1 MELVRNLPQQYRT
14 DPWVLALADAILG
27 VLEEQNTR
35 SLEIRAQLS
44 LETITWALETE
55 ERLAGIVPPDGATLE
70 SRRSVLAARYRSS
83 GKVSIETI
91 QAVADAWRNG
101 EVEVSFPSGHILVKF
116 VNSMGVPADLG
127 DLQDALA
134 RLIPA
139 HLACIYE
146 YLYRTWL
153 QAGAYTWGE
162 LSDRT
167 WQELREGLLPNFVW
181 QQAEELSW
189 ADLSGG
195 TWKHPRT

>member
-55 ERLAGIVPPDGATLE
+55 ERLAGIVPPAGATLE

-83 GKVSIETI
+83 GKVSMETI

-101 EVEVSFPSGHILVKF
+101 AVEVAFAKGRIVVRF
-116 VNSMGVPADLG
+116 VGPYGVPEDLAV
-127 DLQDALA
+127 LQDAVA
-134 RLIPA
+134 RVIPA
-139 HLACIYE
+139 HLPVDYHFH
-146 YLYRTWL
+146 YLLIRDIHLVKTL
-153 QAGAYTWGE
+153 AEMEQIQLNQFAGGK
-162 LSDRT
+162 R
-167 WQELREGLLPNFVW
+167 
-181 QQAEELSW
+181 
-189 ADLSGG
+189 
-195 TWKHPRT
+195 